1 MPSERRFQ
9 PVTLADVA
17 RHARVSQSTAS
28 RVLNGSARTVGG
40 ELAERVMAAA
50 AELQYSAN
58 LQAQAVA
65 RGTTTNLALLVSDIA
80 GEYFSSMTAAVMA
93 SAEAAGLRVTIAI
106 TERRI
111 EREIELV
118 RELRGQNARAIV
130 LAESGTRSGE
140 GVERLQVELSA
151 YEEAGGKVVVVSR
164 TPMPFDFVDLDN
176 FGGAHRL
183 AAALTR
189 LGYERFHVLGGDET
203 LVTSH
208 DRIEGFRAGLA
219 EHGLSLPDSSI
230 TFSEFGW
237 DGAFRAVSAL
247 DDAVLGDAQARS
259 PRCATAGCACPT
271 TSRSP
276 ASTTSAPCA
285 TSFPGSRPFGCRPP
299 RSAPPSSTSSS
310 GAARARRPC
319 RPPSCFESPRPAS
332 TERGAEPLC
341 GQDWTMSLR
350 TRYSS
355 TASGPPSEP

>member
-17 RHARVSQSTAS
+17 RRAGVSQSTAS

-140 GVERLQVELSA
+140 GVERLQDELSA

-247 DDAVLGDAQARS
+247 DDAVLADAQALFALNDEMALGAIAALRNRGMRVPDDIALAGFDDIRTLRNVVPGLTTVRVPTAEIGAAVVDLIVGRS
-259 PRCATAGCACPT
+259 ESPT
-271 TSRSP
+271 TVP
-276 ASTTSAPCA
+276 ATVVLREST
-285 TSFPGSRPFGCRPP
+285 P
-299 RSAPPSSTSSS
+299 R
-310 GAARARRPC
+310 
-319 RPPSCFESPRPAS
+319 
-332 TERGAEPLC
+332 LN
-341 GQDWTMSLR
+341 
-350 TRYSS
+350 
-355 TASGPPSEP
+355 

>member
-17 RHARVSQSTAS
+17 RRAEVSQSTAS

-50 AELQYSAN
+50 AELRYSAN

-65 RGTTTNLALLVSDIA
+65 RGTTTNVALLVSDIA

-140 GVERLQVELSA
+140 GVERLQVELRA

-176 FGGAHRL
+176 FGGARRL
-183 AAALTR
+183 ATALTR
-189 LGYERFHVLGGDET
+189 LGYERFHVLGGDES
-203 LVTSH
+203 LVTTH

-219 EHGLSLPDSSI
+219 ERSLSLPDSAI

-247 DDAVLGDAQARS
+247 DDGVLADAQALFALNDEMALGAIAGLRNRGMRV
-259 PRCATAGCACPT
+259 PDDIALAGFDDIRTLRNVVPGLTTVRVPTAEIGAAVVDLIVGRTESPT
-271 TSRSP
+271 TVP
-276 ASTTSAPCA
+276 ATVVLREST
-285 TSFPGSRPFGCRPP
+285 P
-299 RSAPPSSTSSS
+299 R
-310 GAARARRPC
+310 
-319 RPPSCFESPRPAS
+319 
-332 TERGAEPLC
+332 LN
-341 GQDWTMSLR
+341 
-350 TRYSS
+350 
-355 TASGPPSEP
+355 

>member
-17 RHARVSQSTAS
+17 RRAEVSQSTAS

-140 GVERLQVELSA
+140 GVERLQVELRA

-176 FGGAHRL
+176 FGGARRL
-183 AAALTR
+183 ATALTR
-189 LGYERFHVLGGDET
+189 LGYERFHVLGGDES
-203 LVTSH
+203 LVTTH

-219 EHGLSLPDSSI
+219 ERGLSLPDSAI

-247 DDAVLGDAQARS
+247 DDAVLADAQALFALNDEMALGAIAGLRNRGMRV
-259 PRCATAGCACPT
+259 PDDIALAGFDDIRTLRNVVPGLTTVRVPTAEIGAAVVDLIVGRTESPT
-271 TSRSP
+271 TVP
-276 ASTTSAPCA
+276 ATVVLREST
-285 TSFPGSRPFGCRPP
+285 P
-299 RSAPPSSTSSS
+299 R
-310 GAARARRPC
+310 
-319 RPPSCFESPRPAS
+319 
-332 TERGAEPLC
+332 LN
-341 GQDWTMSLR
+341 
-350 TRYSS
+350 
-355 TASGPPSEP
+355 

>member
-17 RHARVSQSTAS
+17 RHAQVSQSTAS

-130 LAESGTRSGE
+130 LAESGTRSGD

-203 LVTSH
+203 LVTTH

-247 DDAVLGDAQARS
+247 DDAVLADAQALFALNDEMALGAIAALRNRGMRV
-259 PRCATAGCACPT
+259 PDDIALAGFDDIRTLRNVVPGLTTVRVPTAEIGAAVVDLIVGRTESPT
-271 TSRSP
+271 TVP
-276 ASTTSAPCA
+276 ATVVLREST
-285 TSFPGSRPFGCRPP
+285 P
-299 RSAPPSSTSSS
+299 R
-310 GAARARRPC
+310 
-319 RPPSCFESPRPAS
+319 
-332 TERGAEPLC
+332 LN
-341 GQDWTMSLR
+341 
-350 TRYSS
+350 
-355 TASGPPSEP
+355 

>member
-17 RHARVSQSTAS
+17 RRAGVSQSTAS

-40 ELAERVMAAA
+40 QLAERVMAAA

-130 LAESGTRSGE
+130 LAESGTRSGA
-140 GVERLQVELSA
+140 GVERLQDELRA

-176 FGGAHRL
+176 FGGARRL
-183 AAALTR
+183 ATALTR
-189 LGYERFHVLGGDET
+189 LGYERFHVLGGDES
-203 LVTSH
+203 LVTTH

-219 EHGLSLPDSSI
+219 ERGLSLPDSAI

-247 DDAVLGDAQARS
+247 DDAVLADAQALFALNDEMALGAIAGLRNRGMRVPDDIALAGFDDIRTLRNVVPGLTTVRVS
-259 PRCATAGCACPT
+259 TAEIGAAVVDLIVGRTESPT
-271 TSRSP
+271 TVP
-276 ASTTSAPCA
+276 ATVVLREST
-285 TSFPGSRPFGCRPP
+285 P
-299 RSAPPSSTSSS
+299 R
-310 GAARARRPC
+310 
-319 RPPSCFESPRPAS
+319 
-332 TERGAEPLC
+332 LN
-341 GQDWTMSLR
+341 
-350 TRYSS
+350 
-355 TASGPPSEP
+355 

>member
-17 RHARVSQSTAS
+17 RRAGVSQSTAS

-40 ELAERVMAAA
+40 QLAERVMAAA

-140 GVERLQVELSA
+140 GVERLQDELRA

-176 FGGAHRL
+176 FGGARRL
-183 AAALTR
+183 ATALTR
-189 LGYERFHVLGGDET
+189 LGYERFHVLGGDES
-203 LVTSH
+203 LVTTH

-219 EHGLSLPDSSI
+219 ERGLSLPDSAI

-247 DDAVLGDAQARS
+247 DDAVLADAQALFALNDEMALGAIAGLRNRGMRVPDDIALAGFDDIRTLRNVVPGLTTVRVS
-259 PRCATAGCACPT
+259 TAEIGAAVVDLIVGRTESPT
-271 TSRSP
+271 TVP
-276 ASTTSAPCA
+276 ATVVLREST
-285 TSFPGSRPFGCRPP
+285 P
-299 RSAPPSSTSSS
+299 R
-310 GAARARRPC
+310 
-319 RPPSCFESPRPAS
+319 
-332 TERGAEPLC
+332 LN
-341 GQDWTMSLR
+341 
-350 TRYSS
+350 
-355 TASGPPSEP
+355 

>member
-40 ELAERVMAAA
+40 ELAQRVMTAAT
-50 AELQYSAN
+50 ELQYSAN

-130 LAESGTRSGE
+130 LAESGTRSGD
-140 GVERLQVELSA
+140 GVERLQDELRA

-203 LVTSH
+203 LVTTH

-247 DDAVLGDAQARS
+247 DDGILAEAQALFALNDEMALGAIAGLRNRGMRV
-259 PRCATAGCACPT
+259 PDDIALAGFDDIRTLRNVVPGLTTVRVPTAEIGAAVVDLIIGRTESPT
-271 TSRSP
+271 TVP
-276 ASTTSAPCA
+276 ATVVLRETT
-285 TSFPGSRPFGCRPP
+285 P
-299 RSAPPSSTSSS
+299 R
-310 GAARARRPC
+310 
-319 RPPSCFESPRPAS
+319 
-332 TERGAEPLC
+332 LN
-341 GQDWTMSLR
+341 
-350 TRYSS
+350 
-355 TASGPPSEP
+355 

>member
-17 RHARVSQSTAS
+17 RRAGVSQSTAS

-40 ELAERVMAAA
+40 QLAERVMAAA

-140 GVERLQVELSA
+140 GVERLQVELRA

-164 TPMPFDFVDLDN
+164 THMPFDFVDLDN
-176 FGGAHRL
+176 FGGARRL
-183 AAALTR
+183 ATALTR
-189 LGYERFHVLGGDET
+189 LGYERFHVLGGDES
-203 LVTSH
+203 LVTTH

-219 EHGLSLPDSSI
+219 ERRLSLPDSAI

-237 DGAFRAVSAL
+237 DGAFRAVNAM
-247 DDAVLGDAQARS
+247 DDAVLADAQALFALNDEMALGAIAALRNRGMRV
-259 PRCATAGCACPT
+259 PDDIALAGFDDIRTLRNVVPGLTTVRVPTAEIGAAVVDLIVGRTTSPT
-271 TSRSP
+271 TVP
-276 ASTTSAPCA
+276 ATVVLREST
-285 TSFPGSRPFGCRPP
+285 P
-299 RSAPPSSTSSS
+299 R
-310 GAARARRPC
+310 
-319 RPPSCFESPRPAS
+319 
-332 TERGAEPLC
+332 LN
-341 GQDWTMSLR
+341 
-350 TRYSS
+350 
-355 TASGPPSEP
+355 

>member
-17 RHARVSQSTAS
+17 RRAEVSQSTAS

-50 AELQYSAN
+50 TELQYSAN

-130 LAESGTRSGE
+130 LAESGTRSGD
-140 GVERLQVELSA
+140 GVERLQDELRA

-203 LVTSH
+203 LVTTH

-219 EHGLSLPDSSI
+219 EHGLSLPDSAI

-247 DDAVLGDAQARS
+247 DDAVLAEAQAMFALNDEMALGAIAALRNRGMRV
-259 PRCATAGCACPT
+259 PDDIALAGFDDIRTLRNVVPGLTTVRVPTAEIGAAVVDLIIGRTESPT
-271 TSRSP
+271 TVP
-276 ASTTSAPCA
+276 ATVVLRETT
-285 TSFPGSRPFGCRPP
+285 P
-299 RSAPPSSTSSS
+299 R
-310 GAARARRPC
+310 
-319 RPPSCFESPRPAS
+319 
-332 TERGAEPLC
+332 LN
-341 GQDWTMSLR
+341 
-350 TRYSS
+350 
-355 TASGPPSEP
+355 

>member
-140 GVERLQVELSA
+140 GVERLQDELSA

-189 LGYERFHVLGGDET
+189 LGYERFHVLGGDES

-219 EHGLSLPDSSI
+219 EHGLSLPDASI

-247 DDAVLGDAQARS
+247 DDALLADAQALFALNDEMALGAIAALRNRGMRVPDDIALAGFDDIRTLRNVVPGLTTVRVPTAEIGAAVVDLIVGRS
-259 PRCATAGCACPT
+259 ESPT
-271 TSRSP
+271 TVP
-276 ASTTSAPCA
+276 ATVVLREST
-285 TSFPGSRPFGCRPP
+285 P
-299 RSAPPSSTSSS
+299 R
-310 GAARARRPC
+310 
-319 RPPSCFESPRPAS
+319 
-332 TERGAEPLC
+332 LN
-341 GQDWTMSLR
+341 
-350 TRYSS
+350 
-355 TASGPPSEP
+355 

>member
-65 RGTTTNLALLVSDIA
+65 RGSTTNLALLVSDIA

-130 LAESGTRSGE
+130 LAESGTRSGD
-140 GVERLQVELSA
+140 GVERLQDELRA

-203 LVTSH
+203 LVTTH

-247 DDAVLGDAQARS
+247 DDAVLADAQALFALNDEMALGAIAALRNRGMRVPDDIALAGFDDIRTLRNVVPGLTTVRVPTAEIGAAVVDLIVGRS
-259 PRCATAGCACPT
+259 ESPT
-271 TSRSP
+271 TVP
-276 ASTTSAPCA
+276 ATVVLREST
-285 TSFPGSRPFGCRPP
+285 P
-299 RSAPPSSTSSS
+299 R
-310 GAARARRPC
+310 
-319 RPPSCFESPRPAS
+319 
-332 TERGAEPLC
+332 LN
-341 GQDWTMSLR
+341 
-350 TRYSS
+350 
-355 TASGPPSEP
+355 